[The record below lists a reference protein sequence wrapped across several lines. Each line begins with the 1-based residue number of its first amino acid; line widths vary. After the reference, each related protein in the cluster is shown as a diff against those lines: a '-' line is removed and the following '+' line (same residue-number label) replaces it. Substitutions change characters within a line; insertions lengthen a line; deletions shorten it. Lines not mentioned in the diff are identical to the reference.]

1 MVWGCMLS
9 GRPAMLITLG
19 GAGLCG
25 LSEVLSPA
33 GSCACLELQENA
45 KKAISVKAMNSDLI
59 MKIQF
64 TR

>member
-1 MVWGCMLS
+1 
-9 GRPAMLITLG
+9 MLITLG